1 MTGWFLAAVMV
12 FADVGSDLLLSRGMK
27 QVGAGMDLSSR
38 NLLRLPA
45 LAIRNRSTLA
55 AAALS
60 AMHFFAFLAL
70 LSFWDLS
77 FVVPLGALVFVLGTA
92 AARVVL
98 GETVSPLRWIGVCLI
113 AAGVAIASAN

>member
-1 MTGWFLAAVMV
+1 MGWSVPGGVGRRARLPKCQATTCAPGCGQREALAMIGWFLAAAMV

-27 QVGAGMDLSSR
+27 QVGAAMDLSSR

-45 LAIRNRSTLA
+45 LATRNRSMLA

-77 FVVPLGALVFVLGTA
+77 FVVPL
-92 AARVVL
+92 
-98 GETVSPLRWIGVCLI
+98 
-113 AAGVAIASAN
+113 